1 MRILHVTECYEGGVR
16 RAIETM
22 ARLTPELEHF
32 LLAGEELLR
41 DAAPEYSGTV
51 PLTKGF
57 RGRVAQVKAV
67 AEELDAD
74 LIHAHSSWAGAYAR
88 LGTLKIPVVY
98 EPHCFVFDDPQRGR
112 LLKWVYRR
120 AEVALGKNT
129 AAVIALTPHEHQ
141 LAENVISREQIVW
154 LPNVPSIPRN
164 SKAATKSTPIVPEIV
179 MVGRLARQKDPL
191 FFATLFEA
199 LKEKGISTRFTW
211 IGDGEA
217 YYHRILRDRGVEV
230 TGWLNDF
237 ELIERLSQA
246 SLYFHSASY
255 EGFPLSVLDAAA
267 AGLPVL
273 ARDLPSFR
281 GFPVQTAANV
291 EDAANRIVAYLCD
304 PEVQKEFLT
313 TNNEL
318 LTMMTPE
325 AQRVSLYRAYEIA
338 SGTRKEMLDCV

>member
-16 RAIETM
+16 RAIDTM

-57 RGRVAQVKAV
+57 IGRVAQVKAL
-67 AEELDAD
+67 AEELEVD

-88 LGTLKIPVVY
+88 LGTLKVPVVY

-129 AAVIALTPHEHQ
+129 AAIIALTPHEHQ
-141 LAENVISREQIVW
+141 LAENVISHEQIVW
-154 LPNVPSIPRN
+154 MPNVPTIPKN
-164 SKAATKSTPIVPEIV
+164 SKTANKSTPIVPEIV

-191 FFATLFEA
+191 FFALLFEA
-199 LKEKGISTRFTW
+199 LKAKGIATKFTW
-211 IGDGEA
+211 IGDGETN
-217 YYHRILRDRGVEV
+217 YHRDLCDRGVEV
-230 TGWLNDF
+230 TGWLDDLG
-237 ELIERLSQA
+237 LIERLSQA

-291 EDAANRIVAYLCD
+291 EDAANKIATYLRD
-304 PEVQKEFLT
+304 PEMQSEFLS
-313 TNNEL
+313 TNIEL
-318 LTMMTPE
+318 LTMMNPE
-325 AQRVSLYRAYEIA
+325 AQQIGRAH
-338 SGTRKEMLDCV
+338 V